1 MDRKKGG
8 GCRFQANVKS
18 KLASHHALHHH
29 MGHNQAWDLEDL
41 VKVGR
46 KLKACPYY
54 ASRELKNA
62 AQLIICPYNYLVD
75 PRIRK
80 SMEINVKNQVIVL
93 DEAHNIEDSARD
105 AVSGTFNIDD
115 IAIAM
120 KGLLRQ
126 GIFSAIQSFG
136 SALTLCGSGIRI

>member
-18 KLASHHALHHH
+18 KLASHHSLRAGL
-29 MGHNQAWDLEDL
+29 GHSEAWDLEDL

-62 AQLIICPYNYLVD
+62 AQLVICPYNYLVD

-80 SMEINVKNQVIVL
+80 AMEISVKNQVVVL
-93 DEAHNIEDSARD
+93 DEAHNIEDSARE
-105 AVSGTFNIDD
+105 AVSGSFNIDD
-115 IAIAM
+115 IAITM
-120 KGLLRQ
+120 KGVLLSLPLTM
-126 GIFSAIQSFG
+126 FS
-136 SALTLCGSGIRI
+136 LP